1 MGTPYRVPGEETV
14 PVGTETTSEQEL
26 IAALRHGDEAA
37 FVHLVE
43 RYQRTM
49 LRVAALYVHTPA
61 AAEDVVQETWIGMLR
76 SLDRFEGRSSL
87 KTWIFRILANR
98 ARSRAERE
106 GRSIPFS
113 ALGGREDDDGPSV
126 EPERFLPPDHE
137 RWPGHW
143 SSLPQSWEGLPE
155 QQLLASEVTEL
166 IKATI
171 QTLPKAQQMVIT
183 LRDIEGWTSDEICAA
198 LEVSEGNQR
207 VLLHRARSKVRQALE
222 EYVRPPELSQS
233 HLTR

>member
-1 MGTPYRVPGEETV
+1 MGTAYQAPGSASASADA
-14 PVGTETTSEQEL
+14 PAASELEL
-26 IAALRHGDEAA
+26 VAALRRGDEAA

-43 RYQRTM
+43 RYQPTM

-61 AAEDVVQETWIGMLR
+61 TAEDVVQETWLGVLR
-76 SLDRFEGRSSL
+76 SLERFEGRSSL

-98 ARSRAERE
+98 ARSRGERE

-113 ALGGREDDDGPSV
+113 ALAGGEDNDEPAV
-126 EPERFLPPDHE
+126 EPERFLPPDHG

-155 QQLLASEVTEL
+155 QQLLAGETASL

-171 QTLPKAQQMVIT
+171 QALPSAQQMVIS
-183 LRDIEGWTSDEICAA
+183 LRDVEGWSSDEVCAA
-198 LEVSEGNQR
+198 LGVSDGNQR
-207 VLLHRARSKVRQALE
+207 VLLHRARAKVRRALE
-222 EYVRPPELSQS
+222 HYFALEPASL
-233 HLTR
+233 